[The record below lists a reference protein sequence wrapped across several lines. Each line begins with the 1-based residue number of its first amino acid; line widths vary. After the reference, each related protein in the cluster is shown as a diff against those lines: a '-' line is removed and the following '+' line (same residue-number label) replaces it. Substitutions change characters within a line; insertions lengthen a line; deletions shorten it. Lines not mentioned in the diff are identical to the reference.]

1 MAGGQAYRAVWGL
14 LQELWCH
21 PAFCAGNARV
31 ETEATTACRELLAEA
46 KVGNDHSALTLAVR
60 PSHENVARLQV
71 TVYYRKEGE
80 SE

>member
-1 MAGGQAYRAVWGL
+1 M
-14 LQELWCH
+14 
-21 PAFCAGNARV
+21 

>member
-21 PAFCAGNARV
+21 PAFCAGNARM
-31 ETEATTACRELLAEA
+31 ETETTTACRELLAEA
-46 KVGNDHSALTLAVR
+46 KVRNDHSALTLTVR
-60 PSHENVARLQV
+60 PSHENVAWLQV
-71 TVYYRKEGE
+71 TVYYRKKGE